1 MQTTTSQTGTHAH
14 TAHIYESFRRIVLEN
29 PNAVAMKAQGGLGTV
44 WTRADIEQASRR
56 IAHGLIAKGLMSP
69 IEIGL
74 LSENRPEWG
83 VTYLGILAAGGT
95 VVPID
100 ANLTAEEIKT
110 VISASGIRVL
120 FCSGRFRELLKAIDF
135 GGTVFS
141 FDGDVPDS
149 WKQIMTAA
157 EAELPP
163 PVRTAALIFT
173 SGTTGSP
180 KAVELTHA
188 NILHNLE
195 GIKGAFHFDTSDT
208 FLSVLPLHHTFEAT
222 AGFLTPLLRG
232 ATIVYARSLKS
243 KEILEDIG
251 RNQVT
256 IMCGVPLLYEKMY
269 HAIRRNI
276 ENAPLTKR
284 ILFGFLYNVS
294 SLGWKLQNK
303 WGKWLFASLRKKAG
317 LGSVRIFMSGGAA
330 LPPVVSEFF
339 VFLGFDFM
347 QGYGMTECSPVISC
361 NRAENIQFGSVGQVL
376 DNIEVRIYAPNEEGI
391 GEILVRGGSVTPGYR
406 NNPEATALL
415 LRDGWLHTGDLGKLA
430 KGHLWIT
437 GRSKNVIISGAGKNI
452 YPEEI
457 EEKLVESLLIMEAV
471 VFGRKKTQKLGEEVH
486 AVIVPDMESVAAA
499 GVTDTENPDMKKL
512 EAAIK
517 KVVEQVNERIADY
530 KRIDVFTVQLN
541 ELEKTSTKKIKR
553 FMYK

>member
-1 MQTTTSQTGTHAH
+1 MQSLP
-14 TAHIYESFRRIVLEN
+14 HIYESFHQAVLAN
-29 PNAVAMKAQGGLGTV
+29 PAAIAMKDQGGLGKT
-44 WTRADIEQASRR
+44 WTYSEIDQTSRR
-56 IAHGLIAKGLMSP
+56 LAHGLIAKGLTTP

-83 VTYLGILAAGGT
+83 ITYLAILAAGGT

-100 ANLTAEEIKT
+100 ANLTAEEIKA
-110 VISASGIRVL
+110 IIAASAIRVL
-120 FCSGRFRELLKAIDF
+120 FCSTRYREIIRDIGF
-135 GGTVFS
+135 NGTVFT
-141 FDGDVPDS
+141 FDHDTPDS
-149 WKQIMTAA
+149 WTQLMQASVSVDA
-157 EAELPP
+157 QLPQP
-163 PVRTAALIFT
+163 AKTAALIFT

-195 GIKGAFHFDTSDT
+195 GIRGAFHFDKSDT

-222 AGFLTPLLRG
+222 AGFLTPLMRG

-276 ENAPLTKR
+276 ENAPLLKR
-284 ILFGFLYNVS
+284 ILFSTLYSIS
-294 SLGWKLQNK
+294 SLGWKFGTR
-303 WGKWLFASLRKKAG
+303 WGRWLFAPLRKKAG

-339 VFLGFDFM
+339 VLLGFDFM

-361 NRAENIQFGSVGQVL
+361 NRADSIQFGSVGPIL
-376 DNIEVRIYAPNEEGI
+376 TNIEVRIDSPNEEGI

-415 LRDGWLHTGDLGKLA
+415 LRDGWLHTGDLGKFA
-430 KGHLWIT
+430 HGHLWIT

-452 YPEEI
+452 YPEEL
-457 EEKLVESLLIMEAV
+457 EEKLVESLYIMEAV
-471 VFGRKKTQKLGEEVH
+471 VFGRKKTQKLGEEVR
-486 AVIVPDMESVAAA
+486 AIIVPDMESIAEA
-499 GVTDTENPDMKKL
+499 GITTKENPDKAKL
-512 EAAIK
+512 ERTIK
-517 KVVEQVNERIADY
+517 EVVDQVNERIADY
-530 KRIDVFTVQLN
+530 KRIEAYDIQLH

-553 FMYK
+553 YFYK